1 MSQAPGCSVLLMN
14 PPNCEYDLPGL
25 GFCEFLEMGGAA
37 SCLWPDLLPAA
48 GLLAGGAGGPAFPGG
63 G

>member
-1 MSQAPGCSVLLMN
+1 MN
-14 PPNCEYDLPGL
+14 PPNCEHDLPGL